1 MTFEEFK
8 ELALNPPKRNDETIF
23 EVEGFTI
30 DENQGRKPGQLYPKF
45 YLEKHLIGFSHTID
59 DSEKLI
65 FDFIDMMKKMT
76 SVPYCF
82 YVKEYPLNENLQ
94 YFRDGYALSMK
105 LYDRD
110 GLFIDQTYCSALI
123 KDFRT
128 EYGVFR
134 GRASDKLR
142 FNEGDI
148 VEVREGDEVN
158 LGIVASPM
166 LTIENC
172 WEIRN
177 YHKNNSNIL
186 NRDHNIILTDKEI
199 DYDYKVDSGD
209 DQCLIIKGPGYEIN
223 NHVHT
228 LNILLLHYP
237 LPDKLRK
244 RYERYY
250 QEMLIEE
257 AKIKEQ
263 EANEKI
269 RIEKIEKQILLWCDE
284 IISSLEKINPIVAL
298 SKLMDCYIA
307 FCGISISLR
316 TIAHDAAGYWMTELK
331 DLENSFSHEINDKTF
346 LGFVPKIYPEIE
358 PLIDHYAEYDI
369 ANLYKEEVIESMD
382 EFIESVS
389 DNETKVAL
397 AYGFKYLLTNNI
409 YRSCF

>member
-1 MTFEEFK
+1 MMTFEEFK
-8 ELALNPPKRNDETIF
+8 ELALNPPKKNDETIF

-45 YLEKHLIGFSHTID
+45 HLEKYLIGFSHTID

-65 FDFIDMMKKMT
+65 FDFIDMMKKMI

-94 YFRDGYALSMK
+94 YFSDGYALSMR
-105 LYDRD
+105 LYDSKGNFLD
-110 GLFIDQTYCSALI
+110 KTYCSALI

-134 GRASDKLR
+134 GRESDKLR
-142 FNEGDI
+142 FKEGDVI
-148 VEVREGDEVN
+148 EVREGDIVQ
-158 LGIVASPM
+158 LGIIASPM
-166 LTIENC
+166 LTIDKC
-172 WEIRN
+172 WELRN
-177 YHKNNSNIL
+177 NKNNSSL
-186 NRDHNIILTDKEI
+186 FSRDHNIILSDQELDK
-199 DYDYKVDSGD
+199 YYNVDPGD
-209 DQCLIIKGPGYEIN
+209 DQCLVIKGPGYEIN

-228 LNILLLHYP
+228 LNILPLHYP

-284 IISSLEKINPIVAL
+284 IISSLEKINPVVAL

-316 TIAHDAAGYWMTELK
+316 TIAHDAAEYWMNQLA
-331 DLENSFSHEINDKTF
+331 NSEHLLSNDIKGKTF
-346 LGFVPKIYPEIE
+346 LEFIPRIYPEIE
-358 PLIDHYAEYDI
+358 PLIDHYAGYDI

-409 YRSCF
+409 YRS